1 MRIIDDTF
9 IIGIDSGYGNIKTA
23 NCCFPASV
31 AAYDTEPVFKDNMLV
46 YGNRFYLIGEGHK
59 EFLADKTRDNDYY
72 VLALAA
78 IAREMNIKKLT
89 SGKIRIAAGLPLT
102 WVSGQRDD
110 FKNYLLQPV
119 S

>member
-1 MRIIDDTF
+1 
-9 IIGIDSGYGNIKTA
+9 
-23 NCCFPASV
+23 
-31 AAYDTEPVFKDNMLV
+31 MLL

-89 SGKIRIAAGLPLT
+89 SGRIRIAAGLPLT

-110 FKNYLLQPV
+110 FKTSCRTSQLSSRCAIPITLLRW
-119 S
+119 